1 MYGVPAGERDRAAG
15 GRLDWRRKMLRI
27 LLADDHAVVRQGV
40 KQILADAFTQATFGE
55 ARNAHE
61 LLDLVASERWDIVV
75 LDLTMPGGNG
85 LEALKQIKHDH
96 PQLPVLIL
104 SMFPEDQYAVRTI
117 IAGAAGYLNKE
128 SAPEELVQ
136 AIRKVLR
143 GGEYISASVAD
154 ELVLHARHDDDRP
167 LHKHLSDREYQVL
180 CLIASG
186 KEVKEIS
193 TELALSA
200 KTISTYRARL
210 MEKMNMKTNAE
221 ITYYAI
227 QNGLV

>member
-1 MYGVPAGERDRAAG
+1 
-15 GRLDWRRKMLRI
+15 MLRI
-27 LLADDHAVVRQGV
+27 LLADDHAVVRHGV
-40 KQILADAFTQATFGE
+40 KQILADAYAGATFGE
-55 ARNAHE
+55 AQNAHE
-61 LLDLVASERWDIVV
+61 LLEMVGKEHWDIVV
-75 LDLTMPGGNG
+75 LDLNMPGGNG
-85 LEALKQIKHDH
+85 LEALKQIKLEH

-104 SMFPEDQYAVRTI
+104 SMYPEDQYAVRTI
-117 IAGAAGYLNKE
+117 RAGAAGYLNKE

-136 AIRKVLR
+136 AIHKILH
-143 GGEYISASVAD
+143 GGEYISADVAD
-154 ELVLHARHDDDRP
+154 ELVQYARHEDDQP

-193 TELALSA
+193 SELGLSA

-221 ITYYAI
+221 LTHYAVH
-227 QNGLV
+227 NELV

>member
-1 MYGVPAGERDRAAG
+1 
-15 GRLDWRRKMLRI
+15 MLRI

-40 KQILADAFTQATFGE
+40 KQILADAFAQATFGE
-55 ARNAHE
+55 AQNAPE
-61 LLDLVASERWDIVV
+61 LLDLVANERWDIVV

-85 LEALKQIKHDH
+85 LEALKQIKQNH

-104 SMFPEDQYAVRTI
+104 SMYPEDQYAVRTI
-117 IAGAAGYLNKE
+117 RAGAAGYLNKE
-128 SAPEELVQ
+128 SAPEELVT

-154 ELVLHARHDDDRP
+154 ELVLHARHEDDQP
-167 LHKHLSDREYQVL
+167 VHKHLSDREYQVL
-180 CLIASG
+180 CLIAAG

-193 TELALSA
+193 TELSLSA

-210 MEKMNMKTNAE
+210 LEKMNLKTNAE
-221 ITYYAI
+221 LTHYAI
-227 QNGLV
+227 QNQLV

>member
-1 MYGVPAGERDRAAG
+1 
-15 GRLDWRRKMLRI
+15 MLRI

-40 KQILADAFTQATFGE
+40 KQILAEAFTQATFGE

-61 LLDLVASERWDIVV
+61 LLDLVNSDRLDIVI
-75 LDLTMPGGNG
+75 LDLAMPGGNG
-85 LEALKQIKHDH
+85 LEALKQIKYDH

-117 IAGAAGYLNKE
+117 KAGAAGYLNKE

-136 AIRKVLR
+136 AIRKVLH
-143 GGEYISASVAD
+143 GGEYISSAVAD
-154 ELVLHARHDDDRP
+154 ELVLHARHEDDQP

-210 MEKMNMKTNAE
+210 LDKMNMKTNAE
-221 ITYYAI
+221 LTYYAI

>member
-1 MYGVPAGERDRAAG
+1 
-15 GRLDWRRKMLRI
+15 MLRI
-27 LLADDHAVVRQGV
+27 ILADDHAVVRQGV
-40 KQILADAFTQATFGE
+40 KQILAEAFAQATFGE
-55 ARNAHE
+55 AQNAHE
-61 LLDLVASERWDIVV
+61 LLDQVTQERWDIAV
-75 LDLTMPGGNG
+75 LDLSMPGGNG

-104 SMFPEDQYAVRTI
+104 SMYPEDQYAVRTI
-117 IAGAAGYLNKE
+117 RAGAAGYLNKE
-128 SAPEELVQ
+128 SVPEELVL
-136 AIRKVLR
+136 AIRKILR

-154 ELVLHARHDDDRP
+154 ELVLHARHEDDQP

-180 CLIASG
+180 CLIAAG

-210 MEKMNMKTNAE
+210 LEKMNMKTNAE
-221 ITYYAI
+221 LTHYAI
-227 QNGLV
+227 QNALV

>member
-1 MYGVPAGERDRAAG
+1 
-15 GRLDWRRKMLRI
+15 MLRI

-40 KQILADAFTQATFGE
+40 KQILAEAFTQAAFGE
-55 ARNAHE
+55 AQNAHE
-61 LLDLVASERWDIVV
+61 LLELVACERWDIVV
-75 LDLTMPGGNG
+75 LDLAMPGGNG

-117 IAGAAGYLNKE
+117 RAGAAGYLNKE

-136 AIRKVLR
+136 AIRKVMQ
-143 GGEYISASVAD
+143 GGEYISPSVAD
-154 ELVLHARHDDDRP
+154 ELVLHARHEDDQP
-167 LHKHLSDREYQVL
+167 PHKRLSDREYQVL

-186 KEVKEIS
+186 KEIKEIS

-200 KTISTYRARL
+200 KTVSTYRTRL
-210 MEKMNMKTNAE
+210 LEKMNMKTNAE
-221 ITYYAI
+221 LTHYAI
-227 QNGLV
+227 ENKLV

>member
-1 MYGVPAGERDRAAG
+1 MNV
-15 GRLDWRRKMLRI
+15 LRI
-27 LLADDHAVVRQGV
+27 LLADDHAVVRHGV
-40 KQILADAFTQATFGE
+40 KQILVEAFAQATFGE
-55 ARNAHE
+55 AQNAHE
-61 LLDLVASERWDIVV
+61 LLELISTGRWDIVV

-104 SMFPEDQYAVRTI
+104 SMYPEDQYAVRTI
-117 IAGAAGYLNKE
+117 RAGAAGYLNKE

-136 AIRKVLR
+136 AIRKVLQ

-154 ELVLHARHDDDRP
+154 ELVLHARHEDDQP

-180 CLIASG
+180 CLIAAG

-193 TELALSA
+193 TELSLSA
-200 KTISTYRARL
+200 KTISTYRTRL
-210 MEKMNMKTNAE
+210 LEKMNMKTNAE
-221 ITYYAI
+221 LTHYAI
-227 QNGLV
+227 QNGLI

>member
-1 MYGVPAGERDRAAG
+1 
-15 GRLDWRRKMLRI
+15 MLKI

-40 KQILADAFTQATFGE
+40 KQILAEAFVQAIFGE

-61 LLDLVASERWDIVV
+61 LLNLIGNERWDIVV

-117 IAGAAGYLNKE
+117 KAGAAGYLNKE

-136 AIRKVLR
+136 AIHKILH
-143 GGEYISASVAD
+143 GGKYISELVAD
-154 ELVLHARHDDDRP
+154 ELVMYARNDDDQP
-167 LHKHLSDREYQVL
+167 LHKRLSDREYQVL

-186 KEVKEIS
+186 KEIKEIS

-200 KTISTYRARL
+200 KTISTYRTRL
-210 MEKMNMKTNAE
+210 LEKMNMETNAE
-221 ITYYAI
+221 LTYYAI
-227 QNGLV
+227 QNSLV

>member
-1 MYGVPAGERDRAAG
+1 
-15 GRLDWRRKMLRI
+15 MLRI

-40 KQILADAFTQATFGE
+40 QQILAEAFAQATFGE
-55 ARNAHE
+55 AQNAHE
-61 LLDLVASERWDIVV
+61 LLALVHQEHWDIVV
-75 LDLTMPGGNG
+75 LDLAMPGGNG

-104 SMFPEDQYAVRTI
+104 SMYPEDQYAVRTI
-117 IAGAAGYLNKE
+117 RAGAAGYLNKE

-136 AIRKVLR
+136 AIRKVLH

-154 ELVLHARHDDDRP
+154 ELVLHARHEDDQP
-167 LHKHLSDREYQVL
+167 IHKHLSDREYQVL
-180 CLIASG
+180 CLIAAG

-210 MEKMNMKTNAE
+210 LEKMNMKTNAE
-221 ITYYAI
+221 LTHYAI
-227 QNGLV
+227 QNALV

>member
-1 MYGVPAGERDRAAG
+1 
-15 GRLDWRRKMLRI
+15 MLRI

-40 KQILADAFTQATFGE
+40 KTILAEAFAQVTFGE

-61 LLDLVASERWDIVV
+61 LLGLVRSERWDVVV
-75 LDLTMPGGNG
+75 LDLAMPDGSG

-117 IAGAAGYLNKE
+117 RAGAAGYLNKE
-128 SAPEELVQ
+128 SAPEELTQ
-136 AIRKVLR
+136 AIRKILH
-143 GGEYISASVAD
+143 GGEYISAAVAD
-154 ELVLHARHDDDRP
+154 ELVLYARHKDDQP
-167 LHKHLSDREYQVL
+167 LHNHLSDREYQVL

-193 TELALSA
+193 AELALSA
-200 KTISTYRARL
+200 KTISTYRTRL
-210 MEKMNMKTNAE
+210 LVKMNMKTNAE

>member
-1 MYGVPAGERDRAAG
+1 
-15 GRLDWRRKMLRI
+15 MLKI

-40 KQILADAFTQATFGE
+40 KQILAEVFTQAIFGE
-55 ARNAHE
+55 AQNAPE
-61 LLDLVASERWDIVV
+61 LLTLAGRERWDIAV
-75 LDLTMPGGNG
+75 LDLAMPGGNS
-85 LEALKQIKHDH
+85 LDTLKQIKHDN

-117 IAGAAGYLNKE
+117 RAGAAGYLNKE

-136 AIRKVLR
+136 AVRKILH
-143 GGEYISASVAD
+143 GGVYISPAVAD
-154 ELVLHARHDDDRP
+154 ELVVHARYEDDQP
-167 LHKHLSDREYQVL
+167 LYKHLSDREYQVL

-193 TELALSA
+193 AELVLSA

-210 MEKMNMKTNAE
+210 LEKMNMKTNAE
-221 ITYYAI
+221 LTHYAV